1 MKKCNNFWIFRLLT
15 ALALSGLI
23 GFPPNIEADSGA
35 APATAKAIGPD
46 QGIVKADRVNIRSR
60 PSTAAEVLGQ
70 LNRGDVV
77 DIHGRTNVTE
87 AGSTREWMQIALPA
101 HARAFVASRFV
112 SEGRITAEDVMVR
125 SGPGTNYRDIGRA
138 QKNEPVTVVGQQG
151 DWTQIR
157 PTPGCRGW
165 VAADL
170 VDVPPPAVAAAEPP
184 VATEIVLPPVPQPLP
199 PAPPVVEV
207 QVIPTDPEVRTQ
219 QVVKVGILG
228 ATAEGPTGYELLT
241 EERMRLQHRRSYVEA
256 PEINL
261 ERYVGKWV
269 RIVGT
274 EIWQRGE
281 RYPVIKVD
289 QIDIVW

>member
-1 MKKCNNFWIFRLLT
+1 MKKCNSYWIFQLSLT
-15 ALALSGLI
+15 LALGGLLWW
-23 GFPPNIEADSGA
+23 PTNLAADSGA
-35 APATAKAIGPD
+35 APPTAKTIGPN
-46 QGIVKADRVNIRSR
+46 QGIVKAHRVNIRSR

-77 DIHGRTNVTE
+77 DIHSRTNVTE
-87 AGSTREWMQIALPA
+87 AGQSRDWLQISLPPT
-101 HARAFVASRFV
+101 ARAFVASQFV
-112 SEGRITAEDVMVR
+112 SDGRIIADDVMVR
-125 SGPGTNYRDIGRA
+125 CGPGTNYRDIGRA
-138 QKNEPVTVVGQQG
+138 GKNEPVIVVGQQG

-157 PTPGCRGW
+157 PTPSCRGW

-170 VDVPPPAVAAAEPP
+170 VDVPPPALAVTEPP
-184 VATEIVLPPVPQPLP
+184 VATEIVSPPAPQPLP
-199 PAPPVVEV
+199 PAPPVIDV
-207 QVIPTDPEVRTQ
+207 QIIPIDPDVRTQ

-256 PEINL
+256 PEVNL

-274 EIWQRGE
+274 EIWRRGE
-281 RYPVIKVD
+281 RYPVIKAD
-289 QIDIVW
+289 QIDIAW

>member
-1 MKKCNNFWIFRLLT
+1 MKKYINCWFFRTFTMLIVNGLVCWPT
-15 ALALSGLI
+15 NLA
-23 GFPPNIEADSGA
+23 ADSGA
-35 APATAKAIGPD
+35 APPTAKTIAPN
-46 QGIVKADRVNIRSR
+46 QGIVKANRVNIRSR

-77 DIHGRTNVTE
+77 DIHSRTNVTE
-87 AGSTREWMQIALPA
+87 AGQSRDWLQISLPA
-101 HARAFVASRFV
+101 SARAFVASRFV
-112 SEGRITAEDVMVR
+112 SDGRITADDVMVR
-125 SGPGTNYRDIGRA
+125 CGPGTNYRDIGRV
-138 QKNEPVTVVGQQG
+138 QKNESVTVVGQQG

-157 PTPGCRGW
+157 PTLTCRGW

-170 VDVPPPAVAAAEPP
+170 VDVPPPAVAASEPP
-184 VATEIVLPPVPQPLP
+184 VATEIVLPPAPQPLP
-199 PAPPVVEV
+199 PAPPVVDV
-207 QVIPTDPEVRTQ
+207 QIIPTDPDVRTQ

-256 PEINL
+256 PEVNL

-274 EIWQRGE
+274 EIWRRGD
-281 RYPVIKVD
+281 RYPVIKAD